1 MIITRQAVMYQV
13 TGDKWN
19 QTSVRW

>member
-13 TGDKWN
+13 ASDKWY
-19 QTSVRW
+19 QTSIR